1 MNNPLASLLQM
12 VSSGTNPQQIFQHMV
27 NNNPQLAP
35 VINQMRQSGMSPQQF
50 VAQLARQNNINIQPL
65 VQNLQQRGIKL

>member
-12 VSSGTNPQQIFQHMV
+12 VNSGTNPQQIFQHMV
-27 NNNPQLAP
+27 NTNPQLAP

>member
-1 MNNPLASLLQM
+1 M

-27 NNNPQLAP
+27 NTNPQLAP

-50 VAQLARQNNINIQPL
+50 VTQLARQNNINIQPL

>member
-1 MNNPLASLLQM
+1 MNQQLSSLMQM
-12 VSSGTNPQQIFQHMV
+12 LNSGNNPQQIFQQMV

-50 VAQLARQNNINIQPL
+50 VMQLAKQNNININPL
-65 VQNLQQRGIKL
+65 VQSLQQRGIKL

>member
-1 MNNPLASLLQM
+1 MNQSLANLMQM
-12 VSSGTNPQQIFQHMV
+12 VNSGTDPQQIFQQMV

-50 VAQLARQNNINIQPL
+50 VMQLAKQNNINIQPL
-65 VQNLQQRGIKL
+65 VKNLQQRGIRL